1 MSIDTCRSNSR
12 GTFTL
17 KEYDYFLGD
26 GDKTEPRM
34 MVETCV
40 TWDRKFGRCDRRSFS
55 KYGEIHTRARFR
67 AWLRK
72 YSPSDLAIADQLPTS
87 VWWEGSK

>member
-1 MSIDTCRSNSR
+1 MSMRKSNSR

-17 KEYDYFLGD
+17 KEYDYFNGEGSD
-26 GDKTEPRM
+26 PRM

-40 TWDRKFGRCDRRSFS
+40 MWDRKMGRCDMRTFS
-55 KYGEIHTRARFR
+55 KDGEIHTRARFR

-72 YSPSDLAIADQLPTS
+72 YCPYTDLAIADQLPTS